1 MDRKFPIYRS
11 INSLDVTDEQIE
23 EAVEKVIKEE
33 FDGSEVKDI
42 SVEVGDM
49 TVYVELSN
57 NEKGFGL
64 YYKLKDRKLVL
75 IDRKRFIEGRL
86 VYKRIND
93 NAETINALLQD
104 CTAVDNDC
112 SESDEPLEAAE
123 YTATDNE
130 STDVVNLPSEEE
142 HTIINEI
149 NPSTSQ
155 SIKNDFA
162 DKKPRWDLL
171 PIEELG
177 GVVDVYTAGAKKY
190 GENRWQTLPN
200 GINRYLGAFFRH
212 ITAHKRGEYI
222 DPEDGCLHIDKCIW
236 NMIAVRHCFLAD
248 KGINP
253 NTSDYSAL
261 QQEKSKD

>member
-1 MDRKFPIYRS
+1 MDRRFSIYRS
-11 INSLDVTDEQIE
+11 VNSLDVTDEQIE

-33 FDGSEVKDI
+33 FVDFEVESI
-42 SVEVGDM
+42 LVEVGDM
-49 TVYVELSN
+49 TVYVRLSN
-57 NEKGFGL
+57 NEKGFDL
-64 YYKLKDRKLVL
+64 YYKQKDQKLVL
-75 IDRKRFIEGRL
+75 IDRRGYIEGRL
-86 VYKRIND
+86 AYKRIND

-104 CTAVDNDC
+104 HTAVDNDC
-112 SESDEPLEAAE
+112 SESDEPSEAAE

-130 STDVVNLPSEEE
+130 NTDVVNLPSEEE
-142 HTIINEI
+142 HTINDES
-149 NPSTSQ
+149 NPSSSK

-171 PIEELG
+171 PIEELA

-190 GENRWQTLPN
+190 GENRWQYLPN
-200 GINRYLGAFFRH
+200 GVNRYLGAFFRH
-212 ITAHKRGEYI
+212 LTAHKRGEQF
-222 DPEDGCLHIDKCIW
+222 DPEDGCLHLDKCIW

-261 QQEKSKD
+261 QQENGKD

>member
-11 INSLDVTDEQIE
+11 VNSLDVTDEQIE
-23 EAVEKVIKEE
+23 EAVEKAIKEE
-33 FDGSEVKDI
+33 FVDSEVESI
-42 SVEVGDM
+42 LVEVGDM

-104 CTAVDNDC
+104 QTAVNNDY
-112 SESDEPLEAAE
+112 SESAI
-123 YTATDNE
+123 
-130 STDVVNLPSEEE
+130 PSEEE
-142 HTIINEI
+142 HTISNE
-149 NPSTSQ
+149 
-155 SIKNDFA
+155 SIKNDFT
-162 DKKPRWDLL
+162 DNKPRWDLL
-171 PIEELG
+171 PIEELA

-190 GENRWQTLPN
+190 GENRWQNLEN
-200 GINRYLGAFFRH
+200 GVNRYLGAFFRH
-212 ITAHKRGEYI
+212 LTAHKRGEYI

-253 NTSDYSAL
+253 NTSDYSGITKVKK
-261 QQEKSKD
+261 QKQ

>member
-1 MDRKFPIYRS
+1 MNRSFPINRS
-11 INSLDVTDEQIE
+11 VNSLDVTDEQIE

-112 SESDEPLEAAE
+112 SESDEPLDAE
-123 YTATDNE
+123 CTTIDNE
-130 STDVVNLPSEEE
+130 SANANIPSEEE
-142 HTIINEI
+142 HTISNESE
-149 NPSTSQ
+149 PTASE

-177 GVVDVYTAGAKKY
+177 GVVDVYTAGAAKY
-190 GENRWQTLPN
+190 SENRWQNLEN
-200 GINRYLGAFFRH
+200 GANRYLGAFFRH
-212 ITAHKRGEYI
+212 LTAHKRGEYI

-236 NMIAVRHCFLAD
+236 NMIAVRHCFLRD
-248 KGINP
+248 NNINP
-253 NTSDYSAL
+253 NTSDYQKL
-261 QQEKSKD
+261 LTI

>member
-1 MDRKFPIYRS
+1 MDRRFPIYRS
-11 INSLDVTDEQIE
+11 VGSLDVTDEQIE

-42 SVEVGDM
+42 SVEVGDV

-57 NEKGFGL
+57 NEKGFCL
-64 YYKLKDRKLVL
+64 DYKLKDRKLVL

-93 NAETINALLQD
+93 NAETTNALIQNY
-104 CTAVDNDC
+104 TAVDNDC
-112 SESDEPLEAAE
+112 SESDEPSDAE
-123 YTATDNE
+123 CTTIDNE
-130 STDVVNLPSEEE
+130 SANANIPSEEE
-142 HTIINEI
+142 HTISNESE
-149 NPSTSQ
+149 PTASE

-171 PIEELG
+171 PIEELA

-200 GINRYLGAFFRH
+200 GVNRYLGAFFRH
-212 ITAHKRGEYI
+212 LTAHKRGEYI

-248 KGINP
+248 NGINP
-253 NTSDYSAL
+253 NTSDYSGL
-261 QQEKSKD
+261 K

>member
-1 MDRKFPIYRS
+1 MDRRFPIYRS
-11 INSLDVTDEQIE
+11 VNSLDVTDEQIE

-33 FDGSEVKDI
+33 FDDSEVENI
-42 SVEVGDM
+42 LAEVGDM

-57 NEKGFGL
+57 NEKGFSL
-64 YYKLKDRKLVL
+64 DYKLKDQKLVL

-112 SESDEPLEAAE
+112 SESDELLEAE
-123 YTATDNE
+123 CTTIDNE
-130 STDVVNLPSEEE
+130 SSNANIPSEEE
-142 HTIINEI
+142 HTISNES
-149 NPSTSQ
+149 NPVTSE

-171 PIEELG
+171 PIEELA
-177 GVVDVYTAGAKKY
+177 GVVDVYTAGAAKY
-190 GENRWQTLPN
+190 GENRWQTLDN
-200 GINRYLGAFFRH
+200 GVNRYLGAFFRH
-212 ITAHKRGEYI
+212 LTAYKRGEQF
-222 DPEDGCLHIDKCIW
+222 DPEDGCLHLDKCIW

-253 NTSDYSAL
+253 NTSDYSGL
-261 QQEKSKD
+261 T